1 MVVSA
6 AGLNPWHFMKCHH
19 HTTVAHTVWQKTE
32 NIKSWHSQ
40 NDQLLGL
47 RLFMTATAMTTS
59 IFMSWEY
66 FLRGCARDSHQCL
79 KSLELFRCCFS
90 AHFFLIPPAFLNIL
104 PAPTL
109 KQNPRIN
116 SSFVKLPVPTQVFF
130 PLFNS
135 MCQHFCCRHHQSVHS
150 PVAVTHN
157 PQPHVNRMG

>member
-1 MVVSA
+1 
-6 AGLNPWHFMKCHH
+6 MKCHH
-19 HTTVAHTVWQKTE
+19 HTTVEHAVWQKTE
-32 NIKSWHSQ
+32 NIKSGHGQ

-66 FLRGCARDSHQCL
+66 FLQCP
-79 KSLELFRCCFS
+79 KNLELFRCCFS
-90 AHFFLIPPAFLNIL
+90 AHFFLIPSPFLNIL
-104 PAPTL
+104 PAPAL
-109 KQNPRIN
+109 KQNPRLN

-130 PLFNS
+130 PFLNS
-135 MCQHFCCRHHQSVHS
+135 MCQHFCCQHQQSVHS